1 MAYLTRKRGQTLT
14 TKLDEQIKA
23 EHDFWKRVLQ
33 QVMTV
38 IYLLR
43 ERGLAFRNDE
53 TFCCPNNG
61 NFLGLLEL
69 IAKFDPF
76 LRTHI
81 NQYEN
86 EGHTSYLSKTIC
98 EEVIQLMAKIVL
110 EEIVKEIK
118 EAGYFSVSVDSTLDV
133 SNVDQLTVIVR
144 HVSSLDGI
152 PVERFLTFIEL
163 KNHTGEEMVELIP
176 NFFEELEIDFRNC
189 RGQSYNNAANMA
201 GNIWE
206 NFDEIEEQAKTTLP
220 DVEYRSLQRRRRKRQ
235 HSDGSATKALD
246 EILPMDNFRIYSFIP
261 ITDTLHSNLDRRAI
275 VYMNEY
281 C

>member
-201 GNIWE
+201 GNIY
-206 NFDEIEEQAKTTLP
+206 KT
-220 DVEYRSLQRRRRKRQ
+220 V
-235 HSDGSATKALD
+235 GSAEKTSFHQCQKLRNSYLTQDRKPMPRATTAISASYAHIVGALSHVHD
-246 EILPMDNFRIYSFIP
+246 DDTEMVDTRRQAQNILQKNGRI
-261 ITDTLHSNLDRRAI
+261 
-275 VYMNEY
+275 
-281 C
+281 